1 MPHYP
6 YTIIGGGMAAA
17 AAVKGIRSVDQD
29 GAIAVFSKESDPPY
43 ARPPLTKGLWK
54 DKSEEEIWFD
64 MNYPH
69 LELFAGNPIQRIHHD
84 NRIVIDAQG
93 ETYSYDR
100 LLLATGGQPQRLPF
114 GGDHILYYR
123 TLRDYQRLRTALTDR
138 SRVTVIGAG
147 FIGQELSASLAMNG
161 HDVTLIFPEDGI
173 GARLYPPDLASSLME
188 FYRQKGVQ
196 VLSGETVTGVEQKGN
211 EKLLQTKSGQ
221 AIPSDL
227 VVAGIGIRPNL
238 DLAQAAGLKV
248 EDGVIVNQTLQTSQP
263 NIYAAGDIAEFYSPL
278 LRMRLRLEHEDAATS
293 MGETAGRNMAGEN
306 VTFDYLPFFYSDMFE
321 LGYEAVG
328 RVNSKLETFADW
340 EEPYQKGI
348 IYYLDEGRVQGVL
361 LFNVW
366 DKVDQA
372 RALMAEE
379 GPFDANNLRG
389 KISL

>member
-6 YTIIGGGMAAA
+6 YVIVGGGMAAA

-29 GAIAVFSKESDPPY
+29 GSIAVFSKESDPPY

-69 LELFAGNPIQRIHHD
+69 LEIFAANPIQRFHQD

-114 GGDHILYYR
+114 GDDSILYYR
-123 TLRDYQRLRTALTDR
+123 TLRDYQQLRTALKDR
-138 SRVTVIGAG
+138 SRVAVIGAG

-173 GARLYPPDLASSLME
+173 GARLYPPDLASALNE

-221 AIPSDL
+221 TIPADL
-227 VVAGIGIRPNL
+227 IVAGIGIRPNV

-248 EDGVIVNQTLQTSQP
+248 EDGIIVNQTLQTSQP
-263 NIYAAGDIAEFYSPL
+263 SIYAAGDIAEFYNPL
-278 LRMRLRLEHEDAATS
+278 LGMRLRLEHEDAAIS

-306 VTFDYLPFFYSDMFE
+306 VTYDYLPFFYSDMFE

-328 RVNSKLETFADW
+328 RVNSKLDTFADW
-340 EEPYQKGI
+340 EEPYHKGV
-348 IYYLDEGRVQGVL
+348 IYYLDKGRVQGVL
-361 LFNVW
+361 LLNVW

-372 RALMAEE
+372 RALLAEE
-379 GPFDANNLRG
+379 GPFDAKNLRG
-389 KISL
+389 KIAL

>member
-6 YTIIGGGMAAA
+6 YVIVGGGMAAA
-17 AAVKGIRSVDQD
+17 AALKGIRSVDQD
-29 GAIAVFSKESDPPY
+29 GEIAVFSKDSDPPY

-54 DKSEEEIWFD
+54 DKSEEDIWLD

-69 LELFAGNPIQRIHHD
+69 LEIFTGNQVKRFHQD
-84 NRIVIDAQG
+84 NRIVIDSQG
-93 ETYSYDR
+93 ETFSYDR
-100 LLLATGGQPQRLPF
+100 LLLATGGRPQRLPF
-114 GGDHILYYR
+114 GDDSILYYR
-123 TLRDYQRLRTALTDR
+123 TFRDYQRLRGSLTDR
-138 SRVTVIGAG
+138 SRVAVIGAG

-173 GARLYPPDLASSLME
+173 GARLYPPDLASSLNE
-188 FYRQKGVQ
+188 FYRQKGVR
-196 VLSGETVTGVEQKGN
+196 VMSGETVTGLEQKGN

-221 AIPSDL
+221 TIPADL

-248 EDGVIVNQTLQTSQP
+248 EDGIIVNQTLQTSQP
-263 NIYAAGDIAEFYSPL
+263 SIFAAGDNTEFYNPL
-278 LRMRLRLEHEDAATS
+278 LLMRLRLEHEDAAIS

-306 VTFDYLPFFYSDMFE
+306 ITYDYLPFFYSDLFD

-340 EEPYQKGI
+340 EEPYQRGV

-372 RALMAEE
+372 RALLAEE
-379 GPFDANNLRG
+379 GPFDAKNLRG
-389 KISL
+389 RISL